1 MCSCLHIVFGYN
13 CLGLLDLTYDMK
25 NLKFYLIF
33 FVVFIGM
40 IGPVH
45 SHYSNGN
52 EREDNLF
59 MMFVKEGHVIIAGGG
74 IM

>member
-1 MCSCLHIVFGYN
+1 
-13 CLGLLDLTYDMK
+13 MK

-59 MMFVKEGHVIIAGGG
+59 MMFVKEGHVIIAEGG